1 MSLLIS
7 PLTYPTDTASVF
19 APLLSDPWSVFLDS
33 GGGDRYDII
42 GFEPDVTLV
51 TRAGRT
57 SISSAEGSQVSDID
71 PLLLLRRELAVH
83 SSVTSDLPFTGGA
96 LGFFAY
102 DLGRTENGLAR
113 RRDSDPAP
121 EMAVGIYTKVI
132 LVDHEERGAF
142 YIGPEAGYLRVQKVM
157 RKDRADSS
165 NRLLITGNLVSSL
178 DARTYADCFARIQTY
193 LRAGDCYQ
201 VNLAQCFQ
209 APSSGDAWAAYCTLR
224 RLSPAPFGAYI
235 NLPDLAILCNSP
247 ERFLHVHNRQVT
259 PRPIKGTRPRSDNA
273 RHDAELA
280 AQLQSSV
287 KDRAENLMIVD
298 LLRNDLSK
306 TCENVEVPELFS
318 LESYAT
324 VHHLVSTV
332 TGHLRNENDCI
343 DLLRGCLPGG
353 SVTGAPKRRA
363 MEIIDELEPVGRGI
377 YCGAIGYIGF
387 NGNMDTNIAIRT
399 MVNDESGLRF
409 WAGGGIVA
417 DSLCDAEYEE
427 CLTKASALMRTVM
440 PMREDAAKLAK

>member
-1 MSLLIS
+1 MPPLIA
-7 PLTYPTDTASVF
+7 PLSYPADTAAVF
-19 APLLSDPWSVFLDS
+19 APLLSNPWSVFLDS
-33 GGGDRYDII
+33 GGVDRYDII
-42 GFEPDVTLV
+42 GLEPDVTLV
-51 TRAGRT
+51 TREGRT
-57 SISSAEGSQVSDID
+57 SISSAEGSEVSDKD
-71 PLLLLRRELAVH
+71 PLLLLRQELAKR

-96 LGFFAY
+96 LGYFAY
-102 DLGRTENGLAR
+102 DLGRAENGLAR
-113 RRDSDPAP
+113 RRNGDPAP
-121 EMAVGIYTKVI
+121 DMAVGIYTKVI

-142 YIGPEAGYLRVQKVM
+142 YIGPEADYLRVQQVM
-157 RKDRADSS
+157 RKDHADSPD
-165 NRLLITGNLVSSL
+165 RLHISGDLISSL
-178 DARTYADCFARIQTY
+178 DARTYADCFARLQNY

-209 APSSGDAWAAYCTLR
+209 APSSGDAWAAYCRLR
-224 RLSPAPFGAYI
+224 SLSPAPFGAYI
-235 NLPDLAILCNSP
+235 NLPELTILCNSP
-247 ERFLHVHNRQVT
+247 ERFLKVHNNGVAT
-259 PRPIKGTRPRSDNA
+259 RPIKGTRPRSDNA
-273 RHDAELA
+273 KQDAELA
-280 AQLQSSV
+280 AQLQSSA

-306 TCENVEVPELFS
+306 TCKNVEVPELFS

-332 TGHLRNENDCI
+332 TGRLREENDCI

-399 MVNDESGLRF
+399 MVNDENGIRF

-417 DSLCDAEYEE
+417 DSKCDAEYDE
-427 CLTKASALMRTVM
+427 CLAKASALIRTVM
-440 PMREDAAKLAK
+440 PMGEGATTLVK